1 MQKGLYLSKFEREN
15 CGAGFICNLDGR
27 KTNQIIHDAL
37 NILVKLDRS
46 TMAEG
51 LEGRVPFID
60 KRICEFSMKG
70 LIKNSKI
77 SYFS

>member
-1 MQKGLYLSKFEREN
+1 MDRKIYLS
-15 CGAGFICNLDGR
+15 D
-27 KTNQIIHDAL
+27 

-60 KRICEFSMKG
+60 KEFV
-70 LIKNSKI
+70 NF
-77 SYFS
+77 YERAY